1 MSTDQKCK
9 EPEGLAPLWVR
20 EVGDSSGGSSSG
32 QNWGLEHVEWDSG
45 PGRREKES
53 PNQGLFFAESLR
65 AWLGPVLVIVTSEP
79 IFEQLVPHLLG
90 KKQLGMIG

>member
-32 QNWGLEHVEWDSG
+32 QN
-45 PGRREKES
+45 
-53 PNQGLFFAESLR
+53 
-65 AWLGPVLVIVTSEP
+65 
-79 IFEQLVPHLLG
+79 
-90 KKQLGMIG
+90 